1 MSQTLV
7 PENSM
12 YARETARRLRVDPT
26 DPDALFASAAL
37 LAANRRFDAAIL
49 MLNELGKMDPE
60 YPGLWR
66 FKARMYR
73 EAGDRTMETLCNA
86 AAQRQESGRP

>member
-7 PENSM
+7 PEASV
-12 YARETARRLRVDPT
+12 YARETARRLSVNPT

-37 LAANRRFDAAIL
+37 LAANRRFDRAIL

-73 EAGDRTMETLCNA
+73 EAGNRSMEHLCSA
-86 AAQRQESGRP
+86 AAKRLESGRP